1 VKTDGLQR
9 GTEVTNNST
18 TIVCNNLGHTYPNGV
33 QAVSGVNVSVTQ
45 GEVIS
50 VVGQNGSGKTTLVKH
65 FNGLLKP
72 TDGNVMVGELDTLEH
87 SVGVLAQQVGYV
99 FQNPNHQIFAASVWD
114 ELSFG
119 LKNIGLEE
127 EMIEKK
133 VKQIAEEFSLTE
145 YLDLNPY
152 RLGFSLRKTVGMASI
167 IAMEPNVIILDEPT
181 TGQDFLGVKNIRDS
195 IHNLKKEGKTVVV
208 VSHDM
213 PLVAEETDRVLVMC
227 DTELIF
233 DDSPSKLFANNEVLD
248 KTNLKPPQISSFT
261 TSVGISKSNN
271 AILSVDDALK
281 EVKK

>member
-1 VKTDGLQR
+1 MSETKIT
-9 GTEVTNNST
+9 
-18 TIVCNNLGHTYPNGV
+18 CNNLAHTYPNGV
-33 QAVSGVNVSVTQ
+33 EAVKGVNVTINQ
-45 GEVIS
+45 GEIIS

-72 TDGNVMVGELDTLEH
+72 TGGNVLVGELDSLES
-87 SVGVLAQQVGYV
+87 SVGIMAQQVGYV
-99 FQNPNHQIFAASVWD
+99 FQNPNHQIFAPSVKH

-119 LKNIGLEE
+119 LRNIGLEE
-127 EMIEKK
+127 EE
-133 VKQIAEEFSLTE
+133 VETRVASIAEAFALTE

-181 TGQDFLGVKNIRDS
+181 TGQDFLGVKAIRDS
-195 IHNLKKEGKTVVV
+195 IHKLRDQGKTVIV

-233 DDSPSKLFANNEVLD
+233 DDTPTKLFA
-248 KTNLKPPQISSFT
+248 
-261 TSVGISKSNN
+261 
-271 AILSVDDALK
+271 LSLIHI
-281 EVKK
+281 

>member
-1 VKTDGLQR
+1 MSETKIT
-9 GTEVTNNST
+9 
-18 TIVCNNLGHTYPNGV
+18 CNNLAHTYPNGV
-33 QAVSGVNVSVTQ
+33 EAVKGVNVTINQ
-45 GEVIS
+45 GEIIS

-72 TDGNVMVGELDTLEH
+72 TGGNVLVGELDSLES
-87 SVGVLAQQVGYV
+87 SVGIMAQQVGYV
-99 FQNPNHQIFAASVWD
+99 FQNPNHQIFAPSVKH

-119 LKNIGLEE
+119 LRNIGLEE
-127 EMIEKK
+127 EE
-133 VKQIAEEFSLTE
+133 VETRVASIAEAFALTE

-181 TGQDFLGVKNIRDS
+181 TGQDFLGVKAIRDS
-195 IHNLKKEGKTVVV
+195 IHKLRNQGKTVIV

-233 DDSPSKLFANNEVLD
+233 DDTPTKLFANDEVLN
-248 KTNLKPPQISSFT
+248 KTNLKPPQISSFA
-261 TSVGISKSNN
+261 TSVGIAKSNN
-271 AILSVDDALK
+271 AILSIDDALK
-281 EVKK
+281 AIK